1 MSFYKVFQ
9 NRNLVLLW
17 LGQMASQSGDAI
29 YQIGLLWLALELS
42 GSTAA
47 TGLIAMASY
56 LPAVLLSLFAG
67 VAADKSN
74 RKKILLISD
83 ASRFFLVLLIPG
95 AFLSGFLSSIFLGI
109 NAFAISIAATFFN
122 PAKDAFIPQIVP
134 KRGLLQANSLIQTSW
149 QISMLLG
156 PAVAGWL
163 LHFFGNVHLFTA
175 CSIHYLLSF
184 ILVRFIRPAQTF
196 SPTSKTVSGLL
207 EIKDG
212 LVFALRHTVIFP
224 LLLITV
230 ADNLLIMGPAIVG
243 TPVFVKKILGLD
255 AEAYATIM
263 ACFAIGLLIGTAALL
278 LFGGRFKKGQILLT
292 GMFIDGVS
300 FIPLYFIKSLSGTVI
315 IMIMHG
321 LAIPLLTVS
330 RTSLIQAIV
339 PPTMTGRI
347 FALIHLSVVGMS
359 AISAGI
365 SGFILELVNVQR
377 LFLFIGIGGG
387 LCGVFG
393 WLFAKDLKMYE

>member
-1 MSFYKVFQ
+1 
-9 NRNLVLLW
+9 
-17 LGQMASQSGDAI
+17 
-29 YQIGLLWLALELS
+29 
-42 GSTAA
+42 
-47 TGLIAMASY
+47 
-56 LPAVLLSLFAG
+56 
-67 VAADKSN
+67 
-74 RKKILLISD
+74 
-83 ASRFFLVLLIPG
+83 
-95 AFLSGFLSSIFLGI
+95 
-109 NAFAISIAATFFN
+109 
-122 PAKDAFIPQIVP
+122 
-134 KRGLLQANSLIQTSW
+134 
-149 QISMLLG
+149 MLLG
-156 PAVAGWL
+156 PSVAGWL
-163 LHFFGNVHLFTA
+163 LHYFGNVHLFTA
-175 CSIHYLLSF
+175 CSLNYLLSF
-184 ILVRFIRPAQTF
+184 ILVRFIRPAQKF
-196 SPTSKTVSGLL
+196 SPTSKTVSGFI

-212 LVFALRHTVIFP
+212 LVFALRHPVIFP

-278 LFGGRFKKGQILLT
+278 FFGGRFKKGQILLT

-339 PPTMTGRI
+339 PLTMTGRI

-365 SGFILELVNVQR
+365 SGFILELINVQT

-387 LCGVFG
+387 LCGVIG
-393 WLFAKDLKMYE
+393 WLFAKDLRMFE